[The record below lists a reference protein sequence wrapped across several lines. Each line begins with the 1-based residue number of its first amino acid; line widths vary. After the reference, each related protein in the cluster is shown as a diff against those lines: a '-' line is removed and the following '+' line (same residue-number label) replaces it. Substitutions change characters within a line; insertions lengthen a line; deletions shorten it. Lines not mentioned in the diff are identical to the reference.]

1 LYSHV
6 TYLKG
11 NVNDDKPSTRDAGW
25 LELKWWFRKSRR
37 YLNGTVLLDP
47 ILRLYVDFRQFFATI
62 GKMKRIAICNQKG
75 GVGKTATAVNITAGL
90 SLAEKNVLLIDIDPQ
105 ANSTSGLGID
115 YKTLERSIYD
125 CLYEPSLVR
134 STVMKT
140 KWPRISILPSTT
152 DLAGAEIELVDQES
166 REEKLKNVLSLIG
179 FEYDFGIIDCPPS
192 LGLLTINA
200 LVACDSVIIPIQ
212 CEYYALE
219 GLEKLL
225 KTLKAIKNELNK
237 NLLIEGILLTM
248 YDARL
253 NLAKDVVED
262 IQKHFP
268 DVVFKTVIPRSVRVA
283 ESPSHGESAIHYSI
297 VSSGAQ
303 AYLSL
308 TREILNHA

>member
-1 LYSHV
+1 V
-6 TYLKG
+6 G
-11 NVNDDKPSTRDAGW
+11 I
-25 LELKWWFRKSRR
+25 F
-37 YLNGTVLLDP
+37 
-47 ILRLYVDFRQFFATI
+47 IDFLFFFATI
-62 GKMKRIAICNQKG
+62 GKMKKIAICNQKG
-75 GVGKTATAVNITAGL
+75 GVGKTASAVNITAGL

-115 YKTLERSIYD
+115 YKTLDRSIYD
-125 CLYEPSLVR
+125 CLYEPSLAR
-134 STVMKT
+134 EITMKT
-140 KWPRISILPSTT
+140 KWPRISVLPSAP
-152 DLAGAEIELVDQES
+152 DLAGAEIEQVDRES
-166 REEKLKNVLSLIG
+166 KLKNVLSLIG

-225 KTLKAIKNELNK
+225 KTLKALKNDMNK
-237 NLLIEGILLTM
+237 NLVIEGILLTM

-262 IQKHFP
+262 IQTHFP

-283 ESPSHGESAIHYSI
+283 ESPSHGKSAIHYSI
-297 VSSGAQ
+297 VSSGSQ

-308 TREILNHA
+308 TRELLNHA